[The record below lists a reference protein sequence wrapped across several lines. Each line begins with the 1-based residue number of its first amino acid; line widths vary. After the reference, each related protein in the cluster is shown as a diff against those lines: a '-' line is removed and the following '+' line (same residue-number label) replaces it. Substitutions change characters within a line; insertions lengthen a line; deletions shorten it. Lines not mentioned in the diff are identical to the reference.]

1 MYIIND
7 INGGN
12 GQLDFQLLP
21 SNISIRVNFVR
32 ICGRLGGTGGQVDW
46 IGILDKE
53 METTPLTHKRLLKNP
68 CKQGVNMLLMFH
80 E

>member
-1 MYIIND
+1 MPLYGMYIIND

-32 ICGRLGGTGGQVDW
+32 ICGP
-46 IGILDKE
+46 I
-53 METTPLTHKRLLKNP
+53 
-68 CKQGVNMLLMFH
+68 
-80 E
+80 